1 MSNYSIEAEIKASIS
16 KYRKAIQTARNV
28 TKRFKKESEA
38 AKNTDVDADI
48 KPLKRNLKK
57 AKKLMQMFTK
67 SKNEVNVDAD
77 TSEAVRKMGMLQAIK
92 TALNKRVVIPIE
104 ARVNKFHRMVGRIAN
119 NIRALET
126 VSLSVFTGIGI
137 IASTVAIPALA
148 ALVLVIAAI
157 GNSLVVVGSA
167 AVALG
172 AGFGIAGGAAL
183 AFGAAAIPT
192 ITSIVD
198 GTAKATEENKKA
210 AKALETLKSSWQKVQ
225 EAIAPQVAVAFGNA
239 LKGIE
244 ASITSLQPMFENVA
258 STVATLAT
266 RFNEF
271 TGSKTAQAFFGYL
284 NKNAGPILDKIVSGI
299 GGFVKGLMNLTVAF
313 APLTDFV
320 VQGFANMGQS
330 FANFTASIQGSA
342 ALQNFINFV
351 KTNLPLIGSIF
362 GDTFMGIINLFSS
375 FSGSTTSILESL
387 ATMAES
393 FRTWSATIS
402 ESDGFQKF
410 MLYVQENGPKVM
422 SLIGQLITFVMNMAI
437 ALAPLGATVLDLAN
451 KFFTWINGLMQTNPW
466 IGTLIAMGGLLV
478 SSLLK
483 LAPVIGLV
491 INAFFGLVGIVS
503 KIAPWIMGTITAV
516 SAFIGILMYL
526 YNTNETV
533 RAAIQTAW
541 TFIMNIIQTVI
552 TEVYSFVLSIWGQ
565 LVIWWQQNNQM
576 ILQAAQNVWTVI
588 STVISTVMNI
598 IWGIMQ
604 VIWPV
609 IKSLVV
615 STWNA
620 IKGAIQAAID
630 IILGIIEFFSALFTG
645 NWSKLWQAIKKIVS
659 NAVKLV
665 WNLVQL
671 WFVGKILK
679 LGKTLFKS
687 LTGIVRNLWSKV
699 SSFFTSGVS
708 KAKNIVSTGFNFIKS
723 KISSIMNA
731 VKSVISS
738 IWNGIKSKI
747 SSVMNAIKS
756 TISNIWN
763 GIKSTISNVVT
774 SIKSKVSNV
783 FNSLKGVTSKA
794 FNAVKNAVKS
804 GMDKALNVVVNI
816 KDKFLD
822 AGKNIVGSIAKG
834 ITGAIGK
841 VKDAIGKVTQKI
853 RDFLPFSPAKEGA
866 LRDIMKIQIPQS
878 IAKSIDRG
886 SGVAIKSMS
895 RLSKDIDKEMPSAEM
910 KFNTNQLTSSLRGLR
925 RSAATQ
931 VQSAIN
937 ADIDV
942 QKQPAHINISLGRQE
957 FSVFVDD
964 ITTVQERK
972 ARVRRSFN

>member
-1 MSNYSIEAEIKASIS
+1 MSNYSIEAEIKANIS

-77 TSEAVRKMGMLQAIK
+77 TSEAIRKLGMLQAIK

-126 VSLSVFTGIGI
+126 VSMSVFTGIGI

-148 ALVLVIAAI
+148 GLVPVIAAI

-172 AGFGIAGGAAL
+172 AGFGIAGGAVL
-183 AFGAAAIPT
+183 AFGAAALPT

-239 LKGIE
+239 LNGIE

-258 STVATLAT
+258 STVASLAT

-271 TGSKTAQAFFGYL
+271 TGSKTAQAFFDYL
-284 NKNAGPILDKIVSGI
+284 NKNAAPILDKIVSGI
-299 GGFVKGLMNLTVAF
+299 GGFIKGLMNLTVAF

-375 FSGSTTSILESL
+375 FSGSTTTILQSL

-410 MLYVQENGPKVM
+410 MLYVQENGPKVI

-478 SSLLK
+478 SALLK

-491 INAFFGLVGIVS
+491 INAFSGFMGAISRVLPWITRIGGFLMRLASGPIGIVIQVVILLAIIVIKNWD
-503 KIAPWIMGTITAV
+503 KIKAFTLKVFTAV
-516 SAFIGILMYL
+516 GAFLMSQWNKIKSIFK
-526 YNTNETV
+526 NTLTAIKTV
-533 RAAIQTAW
+533 VKAAWNRIKSVT
-541 TFIMNIIQTVI
+541 
-552 TEVYSFVLSIWGQ
+552 
-565 LVIWWQQNNQM
+565 
-576 ILQAAQNVWTVI
+576 
-588 STVISTVMNI
+588 STV
-598 IWGIMQ
+598 
-604 VIWPV
+604 
-609 IKSLVV
+609 
-615 STWNA
+615 
-620 IKGAIQAAID
+620 
-630 IILGIIEFFSALFTG
+630 F
-645 NWSKLWQAIKKIVS
+645 
-659 NAVKLV
+659 
-665 WNLVQL
+665 
-671 WFVGKILK
+671 
-679 LGKTLFKS
+679 
-687 LTGIVRNLWSKV
+687 
-699 SSFFTSGVS
+699 
-708 KAKNIVSTGFNFIKS
+708 
-723 KISSIMNA
+723 NA
-731 VKSVISS
+731 VKSLIRSV
-738 IWNGIKSKI
+738 WNGIKIVFK
-747 SSVMNAIKS
+747 VVVNAIKS
-756 TISNIWN
+756 VVQSAWNRIKSVTSSVFNGVKSVASSVWN
-763 GIKSTISNVVT
+763 GIKSTISNIVT

-783 FNSLKGVTSKA
+783 FNSLKGVVSSA
-794 FNAVKNAVKS
+794 FGKVKSAVKS

-822 AGKNIVGSIAKG
+822 AGRNIVGSIAKG
-834 ITGAIGK
+834 IRGAVDK
-841 VKDAIGKVTQKI
+841 VKDAIGNVTQKI

-886 SGVAIKSMS
+886 GGVAVKSMAH
-895 RLSKDIDKEMPSAEM
+895 LSKDIDKEMPNAEM
-910 KFNTNQLTSSLRGLR
+910 KFNTAQITSSLRGLR
-925 RSAATQ
+925 RSATTQ

-937 ADIDV
+937 ADVDV

-964 ITTVQERK
+964 ITDQQT
-972 ARVRRSFN
+972 RSAFYNKKIKR

>member
-1 MSNYSIEAEIKASIS
+1 MSNYSIEAEIKANIS

-77 TSEAVRKMGMLQAIK
+77 TSEAVRKLGMLQAIK

-126 VSLSVFTGIGI
+126 VSMSVFTGIGI

-148 ALVLVIAAI
+148 GLVPVIAAI

-172 AGFGIAGGAAL
+172 AGFGIAGGAVL
-183 AFGAAAIPT
+183 AFGAAALPT

-239 LKGIE
+239 LNGIE

-258 STVATLAT
+258 STVASLAT

-271 TGSKTAQAFFGYL
+271 TGSKTAQAFFDYL
-284 NKNAGPILDKIVSGI
+284 NKNAAPILNKIVSGI
-299 GGFVKGLMNLTVAF
+299 GGFIKGLMNLTVAF

-375 FSGSTTSILESL
+375 FSGSTTTILQSL
-387 ATMAES
+387 ATMAER

-466 IGTLIAMGGLLV
+466 IAKLITIGGFLIT
-478 SSLLK
+478 SLLK

-491 INAFFGLVGIVS
+491 INAFSGFMGAISRVLPWVTRIGGALLRFASGPVGIAIQVVILLATIVIKNWD
-503 KIAPWIMGTITAV
+503 KIKAFTLKVFTAV
-516 SAFIGILMYL
+516 GAFLMSQWNKIKSIFK
-526 YNTNETV
+526 NTLTAIKTV
-533 RAAIQTAW
+533 VKAAWNRIK
-541 TFIMNIIQTVI
+541 TV
-552 TEVYSFVLSIWGQ
+552 T
-565 LVIWWQQNNQM
+565 
-576 ILQAAQNVWTVI
+576 
-588 STVISTVMNI
+588 STVFNAVKSFIRSVWNS
-598 IWGIMQ
+598 
-604 VIWPV
+604 
-609 IKSLVV
+609 IKIVFKVV
-615 STWNA
+615 VNA
-620 IKGAIQAAID
+620 IKSVVQ
-630 IILGIIEFFSALFTG
+630 SA
-645 NWSKLWQAIKKIVS
+645 
-659 NAVKLV
+659 
-665 WNLVQL
+665 WN
-671 WFVGKILK
+671 
-679 LGKTLFKS
+679 
-687 LTGIVRNLWSKV
+687 R
-699 SSFFTSGVS
+699 
-708 KAKNIVSTGFNFIKS
+708 IKS
-723 KISSIMNA
+723 VTSSVFNA
-731 VKSVISS
+731 VKSVA
-738 IWNGIKSKI
+738 
-747 SSVMNAIKS
+747 SSV
-756 TISNIWN
+756 WN
-763 GIKSTISNVVT
+763 GIKSTISNIVT

-783 FNSLKGVTSKA
+783 FNSLKGVVSSA
-794 FNAVKNAVKS
+794 FGKVKSAVKS
-804 GMDKALNVVVNI
+804 GMNKALNVVVNI

-822 AGKNIVGSIAKG
+822 AGRNIVGSIAKG
-834 ITGAIGK
+834 ITGSIDK
-841 VKDAIGKVTQKI
+841 VKKAIGKVTSKI
-853 RDFLPFSPAKEGA
+853 RDYLPFSPAKEGA

-886 SGVAIKSMS
+886 RNVAVKSMS
-895 RLSKDIDKEMPSAEM
+895 RLSKGIDKEMPNAEM
-910 KFNTNQLTSSLRGLR
+910 KFNTAQITSSLRGIR

-931 VQSAIN
+931 VQSALN
-937 ADIDV
+937 ADVAV
-942 QKQPAHINISLGRQE
+942 QKQPAQINISLGRQE

-964 ITTVQERK
+964 ITDQQT
-972 ARVRRSFN
+972 RSAFYNKKIKR

>member
-1 MSNYSIEAEIKASIS
+1 MSNYSIEAEIKANIS
-16 KYRKAIQTARNV
+16 KYRKAIQSAKRV
-28 TKRFKKESEA
+28 TQSFKREA
-38 AKNTDVDADI
+38 DRAKNTELDGDT
-48 KPLKRNLKK
+48 KPLNRSLKK
-57 AKKLMQMFTK
+57 AKMLMHKFTK
-67 SKNEVNVDAD
+67 SKNEVNIDAD

-148 ALVLVIAAI
+148 ALVPVIAAI
-157 GNSLVVVGSA
+157 GNSLAVVGSA

-172 AGFGIAGGAAL
+172 AGFGIAGGAVL
-183 AFGAAAIPT
+183 AFGAAALPT
-192 ITSIVD
+192 ITSIAD

-239 LKGIE
+239 LNGIE

-258 STVATLAT
+258 STVASLSTK
-266 RFNEF
+266 FNEF

-299 GGFVKGLMNLTVAF
+299 GGFIKGLMNLTVAF

-330 FANFTASIQGSA
+330 FANFTGKIQGSA

-351 KTNLPLIGSIF
+351 KTNLPLIGAIF
-362 GDTFMGIINLFSS
+362 GDIFMGIINLFSS
-375 FSGSTTSILESL
+375 FSGSTTSILQSL

-393 FRTWSATIS
+393 FRAWSATVK
-402 ESDGFQKF
+402 ESDGFQQF

-437 ALAPLGATVLDLAN
+437 ALAPLGAVVLDLAT
-451 KFFTWINGLMQTNPW
+451 KFFTWMNGLMQTNPW

-478 SSLLK
+478 SALLK

-491 INAFFGLVGIVS
+491 INTFSALVGIVS
-503 KIAPWIMGTITAV
+503 KIAPWIMGTVTAV
-516 SAFIGILMYL
+516 AAFIGVLIYL

-541 TFIMNIIQTVI
+541 SFIMNIIQTVI

-565 LVIWWQQNNQM
+565 LVTWWQQNNQM
-576 ILQAAQNVWTVI
+576 ILQAAQNVWSVI

-604 VIWPV
+604 AIWPI
-609 IKSLVV
+609 IKSLVI

-620 IKGAIQAAID
+620 IKGAIQAAIN

-645 NWSKLWQAIKKIVS
+645 NWSKLWQATKKIVS

-687 LTGIVRNLWSKV
+687 LTGIVKNLWSKV
-699 SSFFTSGVS
+699 SSFFTSGVT

-723 KISSIMNA
+723 KISS
-731 VKSVISS
+731 
-738 IWNGIKSKI
+738 
-747 SSVMNAIKS
+747 VMNAIKS
-756 TISNIWN
+756 IISSIWN
-763 GIKSTISNVVT
+763 SIKGVIARVVN

-804 GMDKALNVVVNI
+804 GMDKALNVVTNI

-841 VKDAIGKVTQKI
+841 VKDAIGKVTSKI

-886 SGVAIKSMS
+886 RSVAVKSMANLTS
-895 RLSKDIDKEMPSAEM
+895 SINKEMPNPEIQFKTS
-910 KFNTNQLTSSLRGLR
+910 KITSSLRSLNR
-925 RSAATQ
+925 KSTAQ
-931 VQSAIN
+931 VKSAIN
-937 ADIDV
+937 ADV
-942 QKQPAHINISLGRQE
+942 SVSKQPANINIRIGRTE
-957 FSVFVDD
+957 FRTFVED
-964 ITTVQERK
+964 ITDQQLRGAFSDSK
-972 ARVRRSFN
+972 IKF